1 MLGFIVPVSPR
12 QMGVQGNR
20 VQLTGWME
28 GLFDDCDGEFPP
40 LTPVRQTAEGFVR
53 LFVPVL

>member
-1 MLGFIVPVSPR
+1 MVALFHGTDGARAVA
-12 QMGVQGNR
+12 
-20 VQLTGWME
+20 GWME

-40 LTPVRQTAEGFVR
+40 LTPVRQTAEGVVR